1 MTHSGENGGPPSV
14 AGGGPADVVADREL
28 SRSLERARRLAEAG
42 ELDAAVDLCRR
53 LAAESPGA
61 AEAQAE
67 LGRSL
72 YRVRQWQEAAAAF
85 DEARALGSDAADLA
99 FLLGLSLRQAGRTA
113 EAIEVLEEAAAAAHQ
128 EARYQVAQLL
138 AEQSRGRAEKRARA
152 IGHLEAI
159 LATDE
164 HQTLAAGLDRVCF
177 ALGNLYGEEEDGLHE
192 AIAAYRRG
200 VGLNPLSPVGHNS
213 LGTLLMRSGQALGA
227 LGEFKVAIQLDP
239 DFHAAYAN
247 LAHLLFA
254 HVRPADLAEEFEHIC
269 EDFGERAVAV
279 LARLSLE
286 LVELGRQ
293 QVYESMYTKGH
304 QLKNLL
310 GVVGS
315 RLRRVARQVGEECEP
330 GEELASVSAE
340 HERLYE
346 EWVGYLSAMT
356 PDRINATLFEPARVA
371 RRVVEAV
378 QVRAGESQVLL
389 RVQDDVPRIEADE
402 RLLREVVTNLCLNAL
417 EALSGAGG
425 RVVLGVGYDPERGV
439 VFIEV
444 EDNGPGIPPEVL
456 DHVFDPG
463 FTTKEQG
470 NGYGLTIARRIVQAH
485 HGELR
490 VKSLPGH
497 GTVFRLD
504 LPVNFEAEASPDTL
518 AGTHA

>member
-1 MTHSGENGGPPSV
+1 MAR
-14 AGGGPADVVADREL
+14 AGQVEGA
-28 SRSLERARRLAEAG
+28 LA
-42 ELDAAVDLCRR
+42 LCR
-53 LAAESPGA
+53 AVGAETPGE
-61 AEAQAE
+61 EAVLAE
-67 LGRSL
+67 LGRTL
-72 YRVRQWQEAAAAF
+72 YRLRAWREASEVF
-85 DEARALGSDAADLA
+85 EEARSAGDDDADLT
-99 FLLGLSLRQAGRTA
+99 FLQGLALRQTGRTT
-113 EAIEVLEEAAAAAHQ
+113 EAIEILEEAAAVAHQ
-128 EARYQVAQLL
+128 EARYQAAQLL
-138 AEQSRGRAEKRARA
+138 SQQSRGRAEKRQRA
-152 IGHLEAI
+152 IAHLEAI
-159 LATDE
+159 LATDD

-177 ALGNLYGEEEDGLHE
+177 ALGSLYAEESETRVD

-200 VGLNPLSPVGHNS
+200 LGLNPLSPAGHNS
-213 LGTLLMRSGQALGA
+213 LGTLLMESGQALGA

-239 DFHAAYAN
+239 GLHGAYAN
-247 LAHLLFA
+247 LARLLFT

-269 EDFGERAVAV
+269 EDFGERAAAV
-279 LARLSLE
+279 LAQLSLE

-293 QVYESMYTKGH
+293 QVYEGMYTKGH

-315 RLRRVARQVGEECEP
+315 RLRRAARQVGDQ
-330 GEELASVSAE
+330 GAGAAELASVSAE

-356 PDRINATLFEPARVA
+356 PDRLNATLFEPARVV

-378 QVRAGESQVLL
+378 QTHAGRSQVQL
-389 RVQDDVPRIEADE
+389 RVQDQIPRIEADE

-417 EALSGAGG
+417 EAVSGAAEGDRTAGEGGDG
-425 RVVLGVGYDPERGV
+425 RVVLGVGYDEERGV

-444 EDNGPGIPPEVL
+444 EDDGPGISGEVL

-463 FTTKEQG
+463 FTTKDQG

-504 LPVNFEAEASPDTL
+504 LPVNFEADASPDTL
-518 AGTHA
+518 ASTHQ